1 MYCIAVSIWA
11 AFRGCIELAQLK
23 MYTISTQVAL
33 EYMTSDAAVF
43 LNLSMLIL
51 HSPSSIDLT

>member
-1 MYCIAVSIWA
+1 MYCIAMSIWA
-11 AFRGCIELAQLK
+11 AFRWCIELAQLK

-33 EYMTSDAAVF
+33 EYTSDAAVF
-43 LNLSMLIL
+43 LLNLSMPIL